1 MVNGIVSKM
10 VIFRALK
17 YTRINPLPKNLTPAL
32 GPWNLVLQPFGSC
45 LREPAPG

>member
-1 MVNGIVSKM
+1 MVNGIVSKNGDFQSPE
-10 VIFRALK
+10 IHK
-17 YTRINPLPKNLTPAL
+17 NQPLPKNLTPAL